1 MRKENAFSKFV
12 KKNYEAF
19 LFVLPL
25 IIGIAMFTLQPV
37 LSSLYYSF
45 FDYDMVNAP
54 ENFGLQNY
62 ISIFAGAESALFWK
76 SVKNTLSYV
85 LISMPI
91 SMVLSYLLALA
102 LKETTASNQVFRV
115 LYYIP
120 VLIPSVVTGLVWM
133 QILDLR
139 TGIINVILRDYLAL
153 PTFDFMN
160 RDTLMGTFIGMHMFT
175 IGGGMIIWI
184 SAFNA
189 IPETLYEAARIDGAG
204 KFRCFLQITVPLS
217 TPSIFYNLVTGIIG
231 GFQVFGSAYV
241 LTGGTGGDGDALL
254 FVVMRIYKKAF
265 MEWNFG
271 MSSAMSWVVFA
282 IIAVLTVISF
292 KTKKW
297 VYYGDEE

>member
-12 KKNYEAF
+12 KKNYEGF

-254 FVVMRIYKKAF
+254 FVVMRIYNKAF
-265 MEWNFG
+265 MEIDFG
-271 MSSAMSWVVFA
+271 MSSAMSWVLFA

>member
-1 MRKENAFSKFV
+1 MRKGNAFLKFV
-12 KKNYEAF
+12 KKNYEGF

-25 IIGIAMFTLQPV
+25 IVGIAMFTLQPV

-45 FDYDMVNAP
+45 FDYDMVNDP
-54 ENFGLQNY
+54 KNFGLQNY

-85 LISMPI
+85 LCSMPI

-102 LKETTASNQVFRV
+102 LKKTTPSNQVFRV

-139 TGIINVILRDYLAL
+139 TGIINVFLRDYLQV

-160 RDTLMGTFIGMHMFT
+160 RETLMGTFIGMHMFS

-189 IPETLYEAARIDGAG
+189 IPETLYEAAWIDGAG
-204 KFRCFLQITVPLS
+204 KFKCFLQITIPLS

-254 FVVMRIYKKAF
+254 FVVMRIYNKAF
-265 MEWNFG
+265 MEIDFG
-271 MSSAMSWVVFA
+271 MASAMSWILFA

-292 KTKKW
+292 RTKKW

>member
-254 FVVMRIYKKAF
+254 FVVMRIYNKAF
-265 MEWNFG
+265 MEIDFG
-271 MSSAMSWVVFA
+271 MSSAMSWVLFA